1 MNVRLSANLSM
12 LFTEAPYLKRFGLAA
27 RHGFRAVE
35 ESLFPYGEAP
45 ASAVAAELEGH
56 GTMIICRFTS
66 ADKVP
71 PIYESGA
78 STSAVFDAAAPVQR
92 QQSDRERGKVRLHT
106 HTTLG
111 AQLGTTRVV
120 WHPKQPRQAE

>member
-56 GTMIICRFTS
+56 GTMSFHQCRQS
-66 ADKVP
+66 ATNLRKWG
-71 PIYESGA
+71 IYERS
-78 STSAVFDAAAPVQR
+78 V
-92 QQSDRERGKVRLHT
+92 
-106 HTTLG
+106 
-111 AQLGTTRVV
+111 
-120 WHPKQPRQAE
+120 